1 MSDYSLSDSE
11 LNNGNTLAE
20 LDTSTIDHVLQH
32 AVTQGDVP
40 AAVAAV
46 GKRDGH
52 VVVGAH
58 GVTCL
63 PAYRPSQSEEDDYV
77 VQADTRFDV
86 ASLTKV
92 VSTLSSLTRLEQAGW
107 LSFDDPIRRF
117 FSSAGWFHEPSLGDA
132 TIAEL
137 LSHQA
142 GLPAWRALFAVTNHR
157 DTALANVLQSA
168 LEHPGQLVYSDL
180 GMILA
185 GAIVEVVTGMRQD
198 AFAGQLFAAL
208 GMENTEYLPLMNS
221 LQARA
226 TIAATEYCGWRRQL
240 MWGDV
245 HDENAWTLGGVAGH
259 AGLFST
265 AADLAIY
272 VRAWLNLDE
281 RLGRP
286 ELLKACTQTVIEQEG
301 KRQSY
306 GWHLKHHGDN
316 YVFAG
321 DAASETGFGHTGFTG
336 TSLWLEPDED
346 WFAVL
351 LTNRVHPSRFASI
364 QPAVAKDI
372 SQLRRQFHAEA
383 AKALRGHP

>member
-1 MSDYSLSDSE
+1 VSDYSSSDSK
-11 LNNGNTLAE
+11 LNTENTLAE
-20 LDTSTIDHVLQH
+20 LDTSAIDRVLQH
-32 AVTQGDVP
+32 AVTQVP

-46 GKRDGH
+46 GKRGGH

-63 PAYRPSQSEEDDYV
+63 PAYRPAQSEADDYI

-92 VSTLSSLTRLEQAGW
+92 VATLSSLTRLEQAGW
-107 LSFDDPIRRF
+107 LSFDDPVRRF
-117 FSSAGWFHEPSLGDA
+117 FVNAGWFHTPSLGDV

-137 LSHQA
+137 LSHQS

-157 DTALANVLQSA
+157 DTALANVLQST

-185 GAIVEVVTGMRQD
+185 GAIVEVATGIRQD
-198 AFAGQLFAAL
+198 AFASQLFAEL
-208 GMENTEYLPLMNS
+208 GMESTEYLPLINS
-221 LQARA
+221 PQARA
-226 TIAATEYCGWRRQL
+226 NIAATEYCGWRRQL

-245 HDENAWTLGGVAGH
+245 HDENAWTLGGVSGH

-272 VRAWLNLDE
+272 ARAWLNLDE

-286 ELLKACTQTVIEQEG
+286 ELLKACTQTVIEQHG

-316 YVFAG
+316 YAFAG
-321 DAASETGFGHTGFTG
+321 EAASDTGFGHTGFTG
-336 TSLWLEPDED
+336 TSMWLEPDQD

-351 LTNRVHPSRFASI
+351 LTSRIHPSRFASI
-364 QPAVAKDI
+364 QPLVSKDI
-372 SQLRRQFHAEA
+372 SNLRSEFHLEA
-383 AKALRGHP
+383 AKALRDSV

>member
-1 MSDYSLSDSE
+1 M
-11 LNNGNTLAE
+11 A
-20 LDTSTIDHVLQH
+20 
-32 AVTQGDVP
+32 QGDVS

-46 GKRDGH
+46 GKREGH

-63 PAYRPSQSEEDDYV
+63 PVYRPTESEPEDYL
-77 VQADTRFDV
+77 VQTDTRFDV

-117 FSSAGWFHEPSLGDA
+117 FVNAGWFHEPSLGDA
-132 TIAEL
+132 TIADL
-137 LSHQA
+137 LSHQS

-157 DTALANVLQSA
+157 ETALANVLQSV
-168 LEHPGQLVYSDL
+168 LKTPGQLVYSDL

-185 GAIVEVVTGMRQD
+185 GAIVEVATGMRQD
-198 AFAGQLFAAL
+198 AFASQLFAELA
-208 GMENTEYLPLMNS
+208 MDSTEYLPLVNS
-221 LQARA
+221 PQARA

-240 MWGDV
+240 VWGDV
-245 HDENAWTLGGVAGH
+245 HDENAWTLGGVSGH

-272 VRAWLNLDE
+272 ARAWLNFDE

-286 ELLKACTQTVIEQEG
+286 DLLKACTQSVIEKDG

-321 DAASETGFGHTGFTG
+321 EAASDTGFGHTGFTG
-336 TSLWLEPDED
+336 TSMWLEPDQD

-364 QPAVAKDI
+364 QPPVAKDI
-372 SQLRRQFHAEA
+372 TNLRSEFHLEA
-383 AKALRGHP
+383 AKALRDSV